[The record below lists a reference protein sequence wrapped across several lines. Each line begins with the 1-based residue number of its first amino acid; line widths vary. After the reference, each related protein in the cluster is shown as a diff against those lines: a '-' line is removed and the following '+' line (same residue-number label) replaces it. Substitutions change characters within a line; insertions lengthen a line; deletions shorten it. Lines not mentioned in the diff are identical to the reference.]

1 MKILKFSSGKEI
13 FSGPPWGPWI
23 FPKVQIWSD
32 YAKDA
37 NLRIPHVKTSPKVFS
52 WELASQKCS
61 GGLTAPRVTK
71 GL

>member
-37 NLRIPHVKTSPKVFS
+37 NLRIPHVKNVAKSFF
-52 WELASQKCS
+52 LGASHPEVL
-61 GGLTAPRVTK
+61 GGA
-71 GL
+71 